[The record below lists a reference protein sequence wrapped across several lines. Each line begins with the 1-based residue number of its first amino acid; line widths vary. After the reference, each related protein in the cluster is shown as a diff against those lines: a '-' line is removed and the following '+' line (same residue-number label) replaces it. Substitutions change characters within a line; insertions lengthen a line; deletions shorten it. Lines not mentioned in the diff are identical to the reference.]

1 MGIKGLDEAI
11 ENMAKLRRG
20 TQNKIVAKAL
30 RKGMVPVREEAKR
43 NAKQIDD
50 PETREKIWRNIRIQK
65 KKKLAKGEIG
75 YGVGVS
81 GGGRKGGKGPGFDTF
96 YWWFVE
102 LGTSKV
108 AADPFMRRAFEAKK
122 AEAEQIA
129 AEEIKQGIYQELS
142 R

>member
-20 TQNKIVAKAL
+20 TQNKIVRKAL
-30 RKGMVPVREEAKR
+30 RKGMVPVRDEAKK

-65 KKKLAKGEIG
+65 KKKLPKGEIG
-75 YGVGVS
+75 YGVGVA
-81 GGGRKGGKGPGFDTF
+81 GGGKSGGKGPGFDTF

-108 AADPFMRRAFEAKK
+108 SADPCMRWAFEAKK
-122 AEAEQIA
+122 AEAEKIA